1 MTRRLIA
8 AALALGLAGC
18 AVGPN
23 YEPPEIVVPVGWRD
37 STLALRDSSYANL
50 PWWEVYADTTLQR
63 LILVALREN
72 QDVRVALARVNEA
85 RAFLGIQRL
94 EFLPQIDIFAS
105 GERFKPPDSLNNQPQ
120 PERNAFSVSGSLAWE
135 IDLWGRVR
143 RLNESA
149 KASLLATEQGRRG
162 VILTIVSEVARV
174 YLELRDLDQSL
185 DIAERQLE
193 IRRQSLDLARARF
206 EGGLTSELDVRQ
218 GEGALA
224 NAEGAVYRFL
234 RERQQKEN
242 ELSILLGRAPGAIPR
257 GQPLTEQDFPH
268 LIPAGLPS
276 ELLLR
281 RPDVQQAEQE
291 LRASNALI
299 GAAIASLF
307 PTISLTGG
315 GGTVT
320 RDFDNLFKEG
330 TGFWNLALNLFQP
343 IINRGRNLKQVAVER
358 ARTEAAVAFYERTVL
373 TAFREVEDGIVGV
386 QRLRDEADAAG
397 RAAEAARQAVDLAS
411 LRYEGGVD
419 SYLNLLD
426 AQRELLTAELQE
438 SQLVRL
444 QRVAVVQLYKALGGG
459 WDPVTDTL
467 ALPLPDTASVQ
478 QQPLPQQQ

>member
-8 AALALGLAGC
+8 GALALAVAGC

-23 YEPPEIVVPVGWRD
+23 YKRPEIVVPEGWRD

-50 PWWEVYADTTLQR
+50 PWWEVYADTTLQG
-63 LILVALREN
+63 LIRVALREN

-85 RAFLGIQRL
+85 RALLGIQRL

-105 GERFKPPDSLNNQPQ
+105 GERFKLPDSLTGQPQ
-120 PERNAFSVSGSLAWE
+120 SERNAFQVGGFLAWE
-135 IDLWGRVR
+135 IDLWGRIR

-174 YLELRDLDQSL
+174 YLELRDLDQEL
-185 DIAERQLE
+185 DIAERQRE
-193 IRRQSLDLARARF
+193 IRRVSLELARARF

-224 NAEGAVYRFL
+224 NAEGTVFRL
-234 RERQQKEN
+234 ERERQQKEN
-242 ELSILLGRAPGAIPR
+242 ELSILLGRAPGDIPR
-257 GQPLTEQDFPH
+257 GQPLTEQEFPEV
-268 LIPAGLPS
+268 IPAGLPS
-276 ELLLR
+276 DLLLR

-291 LRASNALI
+291 LRAANAQI
-299 GAAIASLF
+299 GAAVAALF
-307 PTISLTGG
+307 PTISLTGS
-315 GGTVT
+315 GGTAS
-320 RDFDNLFKEG
+320 RDIDNLFSAG

-343 IINRGRNLKQVAVER
+343 LINRGRNLKQVQVER
-358 ARTEAAVAFYERTVL
+358 ARTEAAVAFYERAVL
-373 TAFREVEDGIVGV
+373 TAFREVEDGLVGV

-397 RAAEAARQAVDLAS
+397 RAAEAARQSVGLAS

-419 SYLNLLD
+419 NYLNLLD

-438 SQLVRL
+438 SQLLRL

-467 ALPLPDTASVQ
+467 AVPHKK
-478 QQPLPQQQ
+478 

>member
-1 MTRRLIA
+1 MTRRLLA
-8 AALALGLAGC
+8 GALALAVAGC

-23 YEPPEIVVPVGWRD
+23 YERPEVVVPEGWRD

-50 PWWEVYADTTLQR
+50 PWWEVYADTTLQG
-63 LILVALREN
+63 LIRIALREN

-85 RAFLGIQRL
+85 RALLGIQRL

-105 GERFKPPDSLNNQPQ
+105 GERFKLPDSLTGQPQ
-120 PERNAFSVSGSLAWE
+120 SERNAFQVGGSLAWE
-135 IDLWGRVR
+135 IDLWGRIR

-174 YLELRDLDQSL
+174 YLELRDLDQEL
-185 DIAERQLE
+185 DIAERQRE
-193 IRRQSLDLARARF
+193 IRRQSLQLARARF

-224 NAEGAVYRFL
+224 NAEGTVFRLL

-242 ELSILLGRAPGAIPR
+242 ELSILLGRAPGDVPR
-257 GQPLTEQDFPH
+257 GEPLSAQEFPDV
-268 LIPAGLPS
+268 IPAGLPS
-276 ELLLR
+276 ELLQR

-291 LRASNALI
+291 LRAANAQI
-299 GAAIASLF
+299 GAAIAALF
-307 PTISLTGG
+307 PTISLTGS
-315 GGTVT
+315 GGTAS
-320 RDFDNLFKEG
+320 RDIDNLFSAG

-343 IINRGRNLKQVAVER
+343 LINRGRNLKQVQVER

-373 TAFREVEDGIVGV
+373 TAFREVEDGLVGV
-386 QRLRDEADAAG
+386 QRLREEADAAG
-397 RAAEAARQAVDLAS
+397 RAAEAARQSVGLAS

-419 SYLNLLD
+419 NYLNLLD

-438 SQLVRL
+438 SQLLRL

-467 ALPLPDTASVQ
+467 AVPLPDTATVQ
-478 QQPLPQQQ
+478 QKD

>member
-8 AALALGLAGC
+8 GALALAVAGC

-23 YEPPEIVVPVGWRD
+23 YERPEVVVPEGWRD

-50 PWWEVYADTTLQR
+50 PWWEVYADTTLQG
-63 LILVALREN
+63 LIRIALREN

-85 RAFLGIQRL
+85 RALLGIQRL

-105 GERFKPPDSLNNQPQ
+105 GERFKLPDSLTGQPQ
-120 PERNAFSVSGSLAWE
+120 SERNAFQVGGSLAWE
-135 IDLWGRVR
+135 IDLWGRIR

-162 VILTIVSEVARV
+162 VILTIVSEVARA
-174 YLELRDLDQSL
+174 YLELRDLDQEL
-185 DIAERQLE
+185 DIAERQRE
-193 IRRQSLDLARARF
+193 IRRQSLQLARARF

-224 NAEGAVYRFL
+224 NAEGTVFRL
-234 RERQQKEN
+234 QRERQQKEN
-242 ELSILLGRAPGAIPR
+242 ELSILLGRAPGDIPR
-257 GQPLTEQDFPH
+257 GAPLTEQDFPDV
-268 LIPAGLPS
+268 IPAGLPS
-276 ELLLR
+276 ELLQR

-291 LRASNALI
+291 LRAANAQI
-299 GAAIASLF
+299 GAAIAALF
-307 PTISLTGG
+307 PTISLTGN
-315 GGTVT
+315 GGTAS
-320 RDFDNLFKEG
+320 RDIDNLFSAG
-330 TGFWNLALNLFQP
+330 TGFWNLAVNLFQP
-343 IINRGRNLKQVAVER
+343 LINRGRNLKQVQAER
-358 ARTEAAVAFYERTVL
+358 ARTEGAVAFYERTVL
-373 TAFREVEDGIVGV
+373 TAFREVEDGLVGV

-397 RAAEAARQAVDLAS
+397 RAAEAARQSVGLAS

-419 SYLNLLD
+419 NYLNLLD

-438 SQLVRL
+438 SQLLRL

-467 ALPLPDTASVQ
+467 AVPLNATQMAPEQ
-478 QQPLPQQQ
+478 K